1 MPAKTEDFQGIQL
14 ATLMLRVWSCCWDL
28 LHDSYSGFRTR
39 GKPPPAVCMLGSLD
53 VPPASSCASPRSR
66 KQVTTYE
73 KLNISGQCPRT
84 LSLLLQCSMSC
95 GTCMRNT
102 NREHINVVGF
112 VDDQRF
118 RHVIGCTFQAGI
130 SAQTFAALLEAEVQK
145 MVWQCLA
152 GFQYGNKRLLARDPA
167 QLHVLHCYTV
177 QKGEEVVHDE
187 ATHA

>member
-1 MPAKTEDFQGIQL
+1 
-14 ATLMLRVWSCCWDL
+14 
-28 LHDSYSGFRTR
+28 
-39 GKPPPAVCMLGSLD
+39 
-53 VPPASSCASPRSR
+53 
-66 KQVTTYE
+66 
-73 KLNISGQCPRT
+73 
-84 LSLLLQCSMSC
+84 MSC

-152 GFQYGNKRLLARDPA
+152 GFQYGNKRPLARDPA